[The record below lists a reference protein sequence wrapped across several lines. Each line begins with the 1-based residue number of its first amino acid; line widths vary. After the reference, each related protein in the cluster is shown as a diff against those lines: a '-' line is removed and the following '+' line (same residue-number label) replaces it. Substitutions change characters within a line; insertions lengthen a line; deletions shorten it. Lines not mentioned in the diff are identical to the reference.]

1 MNKVIQFPTGAQ
13 RKKMQRMPSPQPKL
27 SKEQRYMNF
36 LQQVSHSLFEAADR
50 FGVDVKDLLSDL
62 NYVVIGTDIQMGEE
76 G

>member
-1 MNKVIQFPTGAQ
+1 MNKVIQFPTEAQ
-13 RKKMQRMPSPQPKL
+13 RKKMQGKPPRQPKL

-36 LQQVSHSLFEAADR
+36 LQQASHGLFEAADR

-62 NYVVIGTDIQMGEE
+62 NYVVIATDIQMGEE